1 MLYRVRQINYMP
13 KEIQSILLE
22 FIVDDQVV
30 GKIHPTTATMLC
42 DMKNKAGQSVFIM
55 ANSDSDNGKEYLTL
69 SSDIDN
75 NFNSRTHAVGEIMN
89 LLKDDGLVKGW
100 RDELF
105 PVGTSFYSP
114 PLFLI
119 ERATV
124 PLFGILE
131 YGVHINGIVRS
142 GNDSDDNELKMW
154 IGRRSSTK
162 SKFPNMLDHI
172 VAGGQPAGLSLL
184 ENVIKE
190 CYEEAGIPKDLT
202 LKGLR
207 PAGAISYETYS
218 EGTSTNNGNNG
229 NTNNNGNND
238 TDMTNGISK
247 FGKISRVVLFNFD
260 LYLPEDFVPTPTDG
274 EVQEFQLW
282 NINQIKQS
290 MSPTT
295 CKDPIKPNCY
305 VVIID
310 FLLRHGYINPDVPG
324 YLDILRELRSGDCL

>member
-13 KEIQSILLE
+13 NDIKSILFN
-22 FIVDDQVV
+22 FIVDNQIV
-30 GKIHPTTATMLC
+30 GKIHPTTAQMLC
-42 DMKNKAGQSVFIM
+42 DRKNSNGQTVFVMKKSGDGRS
-55 ANSDSDNGKEYLTL
+55 KEYLTL
-69 SSDIDN
+69 SSEIDN
-75 NFNSRTHAVGEIMN
+75 TFDSRTQAVGEIMTS
-89 LLKDDGLVKGW
+89 LKEDGLVKGW

-131 YGVHINGIVRS
+131 YGVHINGLVKRQQQQEDGES
-142 GNDSDDNELKMW
+142 ELKMW
-154 IGRRSSTK
+154 IGRRSAEK
-162 SKFPNMLDHI
+162 SKFPGMLDHI

-190 CYEEAGIPKDLT
+190 CYEEAGIPKELT

-218 EGTSTNNGNNG
+218 EGTNGGNGNGGGSSNAA
-229 NTNNNGNND
+229 D
-238 TDMTNGISK
+238 DMTNGISK

-260 LYLPEDFVPTPTDG
+260 LYLPADFIPTPTDG

-282 NINQIKQS
+282 SIDQIKQS
-290 MSPTT
+290 MTPT
-295 CKDPIKPNCY
+295 CLDPIKPNCY

-310 FLLRHGYINPDVPG
+310 FLLRHGYLNPDVPG
-324 YLDILRELRSGDCL
+324 YLDILRELRSGDCI

>member
-13 KEIQSILLE
+13 KEIKSILRD

-42 DMKNKAGQSVFIM
+42 DMKNRDGQSVFIM
-55 ANSDSDNGKEYLTL
+55 ADGGRDNGSKEYLTL
-69 SSDIDN
+69 SSDIEN
-75 NFNSRTHAVGEIMN
+75 NFNSRTEAVGEIMN
-89 LLKDDGLVKGW
+89 ILKDDGLVKGW

-105 PVGTSFYSP
+105 PVGTSFYAK

-131 YGVHINGIVRS
+131 YGVHINGLVVRS
-142 GNDSDDNELKMW
+142 DDSNEVKMW
-154 IGRRSSTK
+154 IGRRSANK

-172 VAGGQPAGLSLL
+172 VAGGQPAGLSLI

-218 EGTSTNNGNNG
+218 EGTSTNNGN
-229 NTNNNGNND
+229 TNSNGNNA

-260 LYLPEDFVPTPTDG
+260 LYLPEEFVPTPTDG

-290 MSPTT
+290 MSPS

-310 FLLRHGYINPDVPG
+310 FLLRHGYINPDLPG